1 MDQRYATNPAQIPG
15 MTTDDLRAQYL
26 VPDLFVPGEIRVTYT
41 HHDRIVLGG
50 AMPTTEPL
58 ELTGYPEIR
67 SEYFLQ
73 HRELGI
79 INVGATGTVTADGEV
94 YTLVPGACLYLGRGI
109 RAIIFSSATATEADN
124 TPTTEPGEHTATATS
139 VADSATAAASA
150 AQFYLFSAPAHTSY
164 PAALVS
170 PGEGTVRELGDQ
182 VTSNRRTL
190 NQYIHENGVKSCQI
204 VMGVTA
210 LHPGSMWN
218 TMPAHTHD
226 RRTECYL
233 YFDLPTDARVIHML
247 GQREET
253 RHLVV
258 ADRQAVIS
266 PSWSLH
272 SGVGTS
278 AYSFVWAMAGE
289 NQAFDDMDA
298 APVADMK

>member
-1 MDQRYATNPAQIPG
+1 MEQRYATNPAQIPG
-15 MTTDDLRAQYL
+15 MTTTQLREQYL
-26 VPDLFVPGEIRVTYT
+26 VPDLFVAGEITVVYT

-50 AMPTTEPL
+50 AVPAGTDLVLP
-58 ELTGYPEIR
+58 GYPEIR
-67 SEYFLQ
+67 SDFFLE

-79 INVGATGTVTADGEV
+79 VNVGGTGTVTADGEV
-94 YTLVPGACLYLGRGI
+94 YELVKGACLYLGRGI
-109 RAIIFSSATATEADN
+109 RDVVFADGSANVEPSRDAD
-124 TPTTEPGEHTATATS
+124 GETG
-139 VADSATAAASA
+139 

-182 VTSNRRTL
+182 LTSNRRTL
-190 NQYIHENGVKSCQI
+190 NQYIHENGVTSCQI
-204 VMGVTA
+204 VMGVTQ

-233 YFDLPTDARVIHML
+233 YFDLPEDARVIHLL
-247 GQREET
+247 GERQET

-272 SGVGTS
+272 SGVGTA
-278 AYSFVWAMAGE
+278 AYTFVWAMAGE
-289 NQAFDDMDA
+289 NQAFDDMDP
-298 APVADMK
+298 APVTDLA

>member
-1 MDQRYATNPAQIPG
+1 MEQRYATNPTQIPG
-15 MTTDDLRAQYL
+15 MTTNDLRAQYL

-50 AMPTTEPL
+50 AMPINEPL

-67 SEYFLQ
+67 SDFFLE

-109 RAIIFSSATATEADN
+109 RTVIFATGTAPETDPA
-124 TPTTEPGEHTATATS
+124 PQAEPDEHTAPS
-139 VADSATAAASA
+139 TAAASAGTSATA

-164 PAALVS
+164 PTALVS
-170 PGEGTVRELGDQ
+170 PGEGIVRELGDQ

-204 VMGVTA
+204 VMGVTT

-233 YFDLPTDARVIHML
+233 YFDLPTDARVIHLL

-298 APVADMK
+298 AAVSELK

>member
-1 MDQRYATNPAQIPG
+1 MTASIPQRYATHPEQIPG
-15 MTTDDLRAQYL
+15 MDTAQLRERFLIDD
-26 VPDLFVPGEIRVTYT
+26 VFVAGEVRLTYT

-50 AMPTTEPL
+50 AVPAGSPL
-58 ELTGYPEIR
+58 PLTGYPEIR
-67 SEYFLQ
+67 SEYFLE

-79 INVGATGTVTADGEV
+79 VNVGGAGTVTADGEV
-94 YTLVPGACLYLGRGI
+94 YELVTGACLYLGRGI
-109 RAIIFSSATATEADN
+109 RDVVFAD
-124 TPTTEPGEHTATATS
+124 G
-139 VADSATAAASA
+139 ADAAG
-150 AQFYLFSAPAHTSY
+150 AQFYLFSAPAHTAY

-182 VTSNRRTL
+182 LTSNRRTL

-204 VMGVTA
+204 VMGVTQ

-233 YFDLPTDARVIHML
+233 YFDLPDEARVVHLM
-247 GQREET
+247 GEREET
-253 RHLVV
+253 RHLIVG
-258 ADRQAVIS
+258 DRQAIIS

-272 SGVGTS
+272 SGVGTA

-289 NQAFDDMDA
+289 NQSFDDMDA
-298 APVADMK
+298 APITDLR

>member
-1 MDQRYATNPAQIPG
+1 MTASIPQRYATHPEQIPG
-15 MTTDDLRAQYL
+15 MDTAALRDRFLIDD
-26 VPDLFVPGEIRVTYT
+26 VFVAGEVRLTYT

-50 AMPTTEPL
+50 AVPAGRDLP
-58 ELTGYPEIR
+58 LTGYPEIR
-67 SEYFLQ
+67 SEYFLE
-73 HRELGI
+73 HREVGI
-79 INVGATGTVTADGEV
+79 VNVGGPGTVTADGEV
-94 YTLVPGACLYLGRGI
+94 YELVTGACLYLGRGI
-109 RAIIFSSATATEADN
+109 RDVVFA
-124 TPTTEPGEHTATATS
+124 GEG
-139 VADSATAAASA
+139 
-150 AQFYLFSAPAHTSY
+150 AQFYLFSAPAHTTY

-182 VTSNRRTL
+182 LTSNRRTL

-204 VMGVTA
+204 VMGVTE

-233 YFDLPTDARVIHML
+233 YFDVPEDARVVHLM
-247 GQREET
+247 GERDET
-253 RHLVV
+253 RHLIVG
-258 ADRQAVIS
+258 DRQAVIS

-272 SGVGTS
+272 SGVGTA

-298 APVADMK
+298 APITDLR

>member
-1 MDQRYATNPAQIPG
+1 
-15 MTTDDLRAQYL
+15 MTTQQLRDSYL
-26 VPDLFVPGEIRVTYT
+26 VPEVFAPGEIRLTYT

-50 AMPTTEPL
+50 ATPAGGVL
-58 ELTGYPEIR
+58 ELGGYPEIR
-67 SEYFLQ
+67 SDYFLE

-79 INVGATGTVTADGEV
+79 VNVGGTGTVTADGEV
-94 YTLVPGACLYLGRGI
+94 YELVNGACLYLGRGI
-109 RAIIFSSATATEADN
+109 REVSFAGD
-124 TPTTEPGEHTATATS
+124 
-139 VADSATAAASA
+139 A
-150 AQFYLFSAPAHTSY
+150 AQFYLFSAPAHTSH

-190 NQYIHENGVKSCQI
+190 NQYIHENGIASCQI
-204 VMGVTA
+204 VMGVTQ

-233 YFDLPTDARVIHML
+233 YFDVPEDARVIHLL
-247 GQREET
+247 GEREET

-258 ADRQAVIS
+258 ADRQAIIS

-272 SGVGTS
+272 SGVGTA

-289 NQAFDDMDA
+289 NQTFDDMDA
-298 APVADMK
+298 APVTELA

>member
-1 MDQRYATNPAQIPG
+1 MEQRYTTHPVQIPG
-15 MTTDDLRAQYL
+15 WTTEELRGQYL
-26 VPDLFVPGEIRVTYT
+26 LPELFVPGEIRLAYT

-50 AMPTTEPL
+50 VTPDGGSISLP
-58 ELTGYPEIR
+58 GYPEIR
-67 SEYFLQ
+67 SDYFLE

-79 INVGATGTVTADGEV
+79 INVGGTGTVTADGET
-94 YTLVPGACLYLGRGI
+94 YSLVTGACLYLGRGI
-109 RAIIFSSATATEADN
+109 REILFSDDGT
-124 TPTTEPGEHTATATS
+124 G
-139 VADSATAAASA
+139 

-164 PAALVS
+164 PSALVA
-170 PGEGTVRELGDQ
+170 PGEGTVRELGEQ

-204 VMGVTA
+204 VMGVTQ

-233 YFDLPTDARVIHML
+233 YFDLPEDARVIHLL
-247 GQREET
+247 GEREET

-272 SGVGTS
+272 SGVGTA

-289 NQAFDDMDA
+289 NQTFDDMDP
-298 APVADMK
+298 APVTMLK